1 MLSKSC
7 HLFPLKQLN
16 SYLFVLSVIL
26 SIKNDRKMF
35 ACSCA
40 EGTLWSRMCTLS
52 LPLGL
57 ASKKQATEK
66 QHCVDPDGT
75 QERGGD
81 VSAGTGLKD
90 ISEHA
95 PDQNCEVS

>member
-1 MLSKSC
+1 
-7 HLFPLKQLN
+7 
-16 SYLFVLSVIL
+16 
-26 SIKNDRKMF
+26 
-35 ACSCA
+35 
-40 EGTLWSRMCTLS
+40 MCTLS